1 MQLITAPIPADA
13 DPRAELTIP
22 QALLRQASR
31 GEIGET
37 LWVRRPRDPMVAF
50 GRRDTRLTG
59 YPEAVA
65 AAHRDGFSTGVRGPG
80 GRVVAYTTEALVVD
94 HIGLGAMYP
103 TGLNDRFRD
112 FGALFADALGT
123 LGVDTRVGE
132 VPGEYCPGAHSV
144 SARGVVKL
152 VGTAQRIVRDA
163 WLFSSVVVVDGA
175 ATLAPLLQQIHDHLG
190 LPFAVSTV
198 GSVADEVGADLT
210 AVETAVRAGYAAR
223 YALTPATLTPATL
236 TEAATI
242 D

>member
-1 MQLITAPIPADA
+1 MQLITDPVPADA
-13 DPRAELTIP
+13 PTDLELTIP
-22 QALLRQASR
+22 QALLREASR
-31 GEIGET
+31 GEIGDT
-37 LWVRRPRDPMVAF
+37 LWIRRPRTPMVAF
-50 GRRDTRLTG
+50 GRRDTRLAG
-59 YPEAVA
+59 HPDAVA
-65 AAHRDGFSTGVRGPG
+65 AARQAGFATGVRGPG

-112 FGALFADALGT
+112 FGALYADALAG
-123 LGVDTRVGE
+123 LGVDSRVGE

-163 WLFSSVVVVDGA
+163 WLFSSVVVVGGT

-190 LPFAVSTV
+190 LPFAISTV
-198 GSVADEVGADLT
+198 GSVADEVGADLA
-210 AVETAVRAGYAAR
+210 AVEAAVRAEYAAR
-223 YALTPATLTPATL
+223 YDLTPAPLAEHTLA
-236 TEAATI
+236 EAVTI